1 MIENLTL
8 REALFIK
15 RNDFIKWQD
24 DNGIHVELG
33 CVLLE
38 YFRRYHPELLDECIE
53 IVESDNDCYDYQ
65 ILLQW
70 WKDKR

>member
-8 REALFIK
+8 RDALFIK
-15 RNDFIKWQD
+15 RKDFIKWQD
-24 DNGIHVELG
+24 ANGIHVELG
-33 CVLLE
+33 FVLLE

>member
-33 CVLLE
+33 CV
-38 YFRRYHPELLDECIE
+38 FIR
-53 IVESDNDCYDYQ
+53 VF
-65 ILLQW
+65 
-70 WKDKR
+70 